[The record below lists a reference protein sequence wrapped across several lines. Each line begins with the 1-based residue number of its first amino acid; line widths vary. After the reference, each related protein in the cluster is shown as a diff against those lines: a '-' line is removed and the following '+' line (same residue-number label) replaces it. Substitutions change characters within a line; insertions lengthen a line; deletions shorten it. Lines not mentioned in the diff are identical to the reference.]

1 MKVGEL
7 ISKKVVSIEPG
18 ESIRRAAKVMAE
30 NKVGSIVILRG
41 QELAGILTE
50 RDVLRAVANDTDLD
64 SQKVEQVMTEEVV
77 NAAPHWEVYEAA
89 AEMSA
94 RNIRHLV
101 VCEDDVVVGVVS
113 VRDVL
118 LSGRLLQLSN
128 GNWAVVRH
136 PLTFTARERR
146 VLHRYLQS
154 LRDDHS
160 DDPDLTDL
168 LGLMVGS
175 WSFDEYDP
183 GDDEG
188 LNAIPEADLHALRV
202 AVLNELP
209 ELQRA
214 VHPAPGM
221 RTRR

>member
-7 ISKKVVSIEPG
+7 ISKKVVSIEPH
-18 ESIRRAAKVMAE
+18 ESLRRAAQVMAE
-30 NKVGSIVILRG
+30 NKVGSVVVLREG
-41 QELAGILTE
+41 QLAGILTE
-50 RDVLRAVANDTDLD
+50 RDVLRAVADETEFD
-64 SQKVEQVMTEEVV
+64 SEKVEQVMTKDVV
-77 NAAPHWEVYEAA
+77 NAAPDWEVYEAA

-94 RNIRHLV
+94 RGIRHLV
-101 VCEDDVVVGVVS
+101 VCEDDRVVGVVS

-128 GNWAVVRH
+128 GHWAVVRH
-136 PLTFTARERR
+136 PLTFTSRERR

-154 LRDDHS
+154 LRDDS
-160 DDPDLTDL
+160 PDDPDLTDL

-183 GDDEG
+183 GEREG
-188 LNAIPEADLHALRV
+188 LEAIPPPDLHALRT